1 MAEVITERW
10 RDGGCY
16 SIDFTVGQSFGEPQ
30 VKKVFEKL
38 KVGT

>member
-1 MAEVITERW
+1 MTEVITERW

-30 VKKVFEKL
+30 AIRDAFIAL
-38 KVGT
+38 

>member
-10 RDGGCY
+10 WDGGGY

-30 VKKVFEKL
+30 GSFP
-38 KVGT
+38 